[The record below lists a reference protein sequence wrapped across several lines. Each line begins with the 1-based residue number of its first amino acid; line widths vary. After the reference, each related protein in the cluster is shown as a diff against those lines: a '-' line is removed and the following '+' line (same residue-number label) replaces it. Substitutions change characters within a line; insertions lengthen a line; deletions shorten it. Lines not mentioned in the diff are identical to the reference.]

1 MLKLL
6 RRIIDLGVPEGMSP
20 EDAKYIQMSNLG
32 SLMMILVNIPYIVLC
47 AVYGWLAVLA
57 ELCAL
62 NALLFFTA
70 FINRRGRHLF
80 ALFYFGTLLNIHLVF
95 VTVAMGRET
104 LLPLLIFFTAG
115 GIVTLTRRGKTGFM
129 IGGLAGIFATYVA
142 ALALE
147 RSFGPL
153 YDLDPSQT
161 TTLRSIVEVS
171 VFVLVV
177 VNALIGRFGAIV
189 AENRLREEKKRSET
203 LLERVRE
210 QDRQKTLFFQNVSH
224 ELRTPLS
231 LILGP
236 LESLLA
242 GADGPLGEPVREK
255 LAMMGRNAKRLLRL
269 ISQLLDLSR
278 IDAGGEKPRLAR
290 GNLSELLRTLV
301 QAFAGHA
308 EKRRIR
314 LSARTGGAD
323 IIAVFDPEIVEKIVS
338 NLLSNACKF
347 TLPGGEVVVS
357 CSMDERAK
365 RARIS
370 VKDTGVGIAR
380 EELGRIFERF
390 YQVDGSPSRTS
401 EGTGIG
407 LSLVKELVK
416 IHGGTVEVAS
426 APEAGSEFTVMLPVD
441 GPHPSVAEH
450 PLGTELPSM
459 AVELTPDL
467 GYAALETAGLASL
480 LTESAPGPALAPSES
495 RATILVIEDNPDMR
509 AYIRKGVAP
518 YYQVIE
524 ARSGEEGLVRA
535 RENLPHLV
543 ICDVMMPHMDGLTL
557 CRTFREEPKLRMV
570 PVILLTAK
578 VSQEA
583 IIEGLESGA
592 VDYITK
598 PFSFDVLLAK
608 IRGLLKREAEQG
620 ALALRDGLTGLLT
633 RAAWEQDAAREL
645 SRISRTGGSAS
656 VVFVDLDDFK
666 AVNDNH
672 GHKSGDRVLVE
683 LAAAVT
689 GQLRATDLVGRY
701 GGEEFVLLLPD
712 SGGEA
717 AVKSIER
724 ILHRFRETPI
734 GDEALRCTFSAGVA
748 GIGGASTRSLAE
760 YVAMSDAAMYEAKR
774 KGKNCVVLSR
784 AGTPGQ

>member
-1 MLKLL
+1 MLTLL
-6 RRIIDLGVPEGMSP
+6 RRIIDLGVPAGMSP

-32 SLMMILVNIPYIVLC
+32 SLMMILVNVPYIVLC
-47 AVYGWLAVLA
+47 ALYGWLAVLV

-62 NALLFFTA
+62 NALLFLTA
-70 FINRRGRHLF
+70 FINSRGRHLL

-104 LLPLLIFFTAG
+104 LLPLLVFFTAG
-115 GIVTLTRRGKTGFM
+115 GIVTLTRRGKAGFM
-129 IGGLAGIFATYVA
+129 VAGLVGIVATYVA

-147 RSFGPL
+147 RAFGPL
-153 YDLDPSQT
+153 YDISPSQT
-161 TTLRSIVEVS
+161 ATLRLIVEAS
-171 VFVLVV
+171 VLVLV
-177 VNALIGRFGAIV
+177 IVNALIGRFGAIV
-189 AENRLREEKKRSET
+189 AENRLREEKKRSEI

-242 GADGPLGEPVREK
+242 GADGPVGEPVRSRLE
-255 LAMMGRNAKRLLRL
+255 MMGRNARRLLRL
-269 ISQLLDLSR
+269 ISQLLELSR
-278 IDAGGEKPRLAR
+278 IDAGGEKPHLAR
-290 GNLSELLRTLV
+290 GNLSELLRTIV
-301 QAFAGHA
+301 QTFAAHA
-308 EKRRIR
+308 EKRRIG
-314 LSARTGGAD
+314 LSTRMEGGD
-323 IIAVFDPEIVEKIVS
+323 ITAAFDPVIVERIVS

-347 TLPGGEVVVS
+347 TPAGGEVIVS
-357 CSMDERAK
+357 LSMEEGAK

-380 EELGRIFERF
+380 EEIGRIFERF
-390 YQVDGSPSRTS
+390 YQVDGSPSRAS

-407 LSLVKELVK
+407 LSLVRELAR
-416 IHGGTVEVAS
+416 IHGGTIEVAS
-426 APEAGSEFTVMLPVD
+426 RPEAGSEFTVTLPIGEEPLPD
-441 GPHPSVAEH
+441 AER
-450 PLGTELPSM
+450 PVM
-459 AVELTPDL
+459 AVEPMPDL
-467 GYAALETAGLASL
+467 SYAALESAGLAPVP
-480 LTESAPGPALAPSES
+480 TESSPEPALAPSEGK
-495 RATILVIEDNPDMR
+495 ATILVVEDNPDMR
-509 AYIRKGVAP
+509 DYIRKGIAP
-518 YYQVIE
+518 HYQVIE
-524 ARSGEEGLVRA
+524 AGSGEEGLRRA

-543 ICDVMMPHMDGLTL
+543 ICDVMMPGMDGLTL
-557 CRTFREEPKLRMV
+557 CRTFHAEAKLRMV
-570 PVILLTAK
+570 PVIMLTAK

-583 IIEGLESGA
+583 IIQGLESGA

-608 IRGLLKREAEQG
+608 IRGLLKREAEQE

-633 RAAWEQDAAREL
+633 RAAWEQEAGREL
-645 SRISRTGGSAS
+645 SRISRSGGAAS

-672 GHKSGDRVLVE
+672 GHKSGDKVLVE

-712 SGGEA
+712 SGAEA
-717 AVKSIER
+717 AARSIER
-724 ILHRFRETPI
+724 ILRRFRETPI
-734 GDEALRCTFSAGVA
+734 GEEALRCTFSAGVA
-748 GIGGASTRSLAE
+748 EIGGARTRSLAE

-784 AGTPGQ
+784 AGSPAH

>member
-6 RRIIDLGVPEGMSP
+6 RGIIDLGVPAGMSP

-32 SLMMILVNIPYIVLC
+32 SLMMMLVNVPYIVLC
-47 AVYGWLAVLA
+47 ALYGWLAVLV

-62 NALLFFTA
+62 NALLFLTA
-70 FINRRGRHLF
+70 FINRRGRPVV
-80 ALFYFGTLLNIHLVF
+80 ALFYFGTLLNFHLVF
-95 VTVAMGRET
+95 VTVAMGRGT

-115 GIVTLTRRGKTGFM
+115 GIVTLTRRGRAGFM
-129 IGGLAGIFATYVA
+129 IAGLVGILATYIA

-153 YDLDPSQT
+153 YDITSAQT
-161 TTLRSIVEVS
+161 ATLRLIVEAS
-171 VFVLVV
+171 ILVLVI

-189 AENRLREEKKRSET
+189 AENRLREEKKKSET
-203 LLERVRE
+203 LLARVQE
-210 QDRQKTLFFQNVSH
+210 QDRQKTAFFQNVSH

-236 LESLLA
+236 LDSLLA
-242 GADGPLGEPVREK
+242 GADGPLGEPVRAK
-255 LAMMGRNAKRLLRL
+255 LEMMGRNAKRLLRL
-269 ISQLLDLSR
+269 ISQLLELSR
-278 IDAGGEKPRLAR
+278 IDAGGEKPRLAP

-301 QAFAGHA
+301 QTFAGHA

-314 LSARTGGAD
+314 LSARTGDAD
-323 IIAVFDPEIVEKIVS
+323 IKAVFDPEIVEKILS

-347 TLPGGEVVVS
+347 TPPGGEVMVTLA
-357 CSMDERAK
+357 MEEGGRRAL
-365 RARIS
+365 IS

-380 EELGRIFERF
+380 EEIGRIFERF
-390 YQVDGSPSRTS
+390 YQVDGSPSRAS

-407 LSLVKELVK
+407 LSLVRELVRL
-416 IHGGTVEVAS
+416 HGGTIEVAS
-426 APEAGSEFTVMLPVD
+426 TPRAGSEFTVTLPV
-441 GPHPSVAEH
+441 GAE
-450 PLGTELPSM
+450 PLPDAVRPGM
-459 AVELTPDL
+459 AVEPLPDL
-467 GYAALETAGLASL
+467 SYAALESAGLAPV
-480 LTESAPGPALAPSES
+480 LTENAPESALAPHGG
-495 RATILVIEDNPDMR
+495 RATVLVVEDNPDMR
-509 AYIRKGVAP
+509 DYIRKGIAP
-518 YYQVIE
+518 CYEVIE
-524 ARSGEEGLVRA
+524 AASGEEGLRRA

-543 ICDVMMPHMDGLTL
+543 ICDVMMPGMDGFAL
-557 CRTFREEPKLRMV
+557 CREFREEPKLRMV

-608 IRGLLKREAEQG
+608 MRALLKRETEQES
-620 ALALRDGLTGLLT
+620 LALRDGLTGLLT
-633 RAAWEQDAAREL
+633 RAAWEQEAAREL

-683 LAAAVT
+683 LAAAVM
-689 GQLRATDLVGRY
+689 GQLRATDLAGRY

-717 AVKSIER
+717 AARSIER
-724 ILHRFRETPI
+724 ILRGFREKPI
-734 GDEALRCTFSAGVA
+734 GDDALLCTFSAGVVE
-748 GIGGASTRSLAE
+748 IGVARTRSLAE
-760 YVAMSDAAMYEAKR
+760 YVAASDAAMYEAKK
-774 KGKNCVVLSR
+774 KGKNRVVLAR
-784 AGTPGQ
+784 GGAPLP